1 MSRVGAVYQASSL
14 CRAKFL
20 FVSHET
26 GSEPGKRCRN
36 SRQESNVFVSLLQN
50 PAYGPEKL

>member
-36 SRQESNVFVSLLQN
+36 SRQESNVFVSILQN